1 MPIEPPVLRA
11 ALSKAEAW
19 SVLPGGTPSY
29 DAAIIGRNTSGNPTP
44 SSIRE
49 RAKNQKPRSPYTL
62 VRSYIDSATT
72 TAPAT
77 IRYLGWIFPDRP
89 PTTNI
94 ITIVMRP
101 PGDST
106 RPAQV
111 AV

>member
-1 MPIEPPVLRA
+1 M
-11 ALSKAEAW
+11 
-19 SVLPGGTPSY
+19 
-29 DAAIIGRNTSGNPTP
+29 IGIKISGSPTP

-62 VRSYIDSATT
+62 VRSYIDSAMN

-77 IRYLGWIFPDRP
+77 IRYFGWILADRR

-94 ITIVMRP
+94 ITIVTMP